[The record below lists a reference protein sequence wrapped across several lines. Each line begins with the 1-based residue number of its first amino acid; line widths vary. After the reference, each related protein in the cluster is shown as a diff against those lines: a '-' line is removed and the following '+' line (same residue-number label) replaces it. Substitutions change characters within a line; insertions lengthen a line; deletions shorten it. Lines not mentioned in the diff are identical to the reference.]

1 MITSRVY
8 PKLAIGEAAKLYA
21 FNNGTKGVTMSSLD
35 AWSMRNA
42 QINTN
47 AI

>member
-8 PKLAIGEAAKLYA
+8 PKVAIGEAAKLYL
-21 FNNGTKGVTMSSLD
+21 FNDGTRGVNISSME

-42 QINTN
+42 EVNLN
-47 AI
+47 AL

>member
-8 PKLAIGEAAKLYA
+8 PKLAIGEAAKLYV
-21 FNNGTKGVTMSSLD
+21 FNDGTRGVTMSSLE

-42 QINTN
+42 EINSN